1 MYLKIIN
8 FVFNIFI
15 MEKQILTAEEI
26 KKLKNSREKQVK
38 SQQIVKK

>member
-1 MYLKIIN
+1 
-8 FVFNIFI
+8 

>member
-1 MYLKIIN
+1 
-8 FVFNIFI
+8 

-38 SQQIVKK
+38 SQQIIKK

>member
-1 MYLKIIN
+1 MD
-8 FVFNIFI
+8 
-15 MEKQILTAEEI
+15 KQILTAEEI

>member
-1 MYLKIIN
+1 
-8 FVFNIFI
+8 

-26 KKLKNSREKQVK
+26 KKIKNSREKQVK